1 MLSIR
6 ISSPFYNFTQ
16 SSRKMAATVQVYPN
30 PSENGIFDFDISA
43 SKIFEI
49 SVSDLMGRVISTPFF
64 TGPRGRI
71 DLSKFFTGMYTLRIQ
86 SDQGLIRSFLK
97 KN

>member
-1 MLSIR
+1 
-6 ISSPFYNFTQ
+6 
-16 SSRKMAATVQVYPN
+16 MAATVEVYPN

-71 DLSKFFTGMYTLRIQ
+71 DLSKFSTGMYMLRIQ